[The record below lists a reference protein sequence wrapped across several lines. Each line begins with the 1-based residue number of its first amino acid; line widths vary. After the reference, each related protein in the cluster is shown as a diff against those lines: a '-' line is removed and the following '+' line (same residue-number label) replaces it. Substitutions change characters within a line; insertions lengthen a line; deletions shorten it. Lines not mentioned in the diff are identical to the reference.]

1 MKRSIYLKL
10 TLAFML
16 VAFITS
22 GLIAVFIRIT
32 SADRLFRLVV
42 EQQSASMEQGLASYY
57 STVGS
62 WAGVDMVW
70 NQIQRQVDQP
80 AIANNNLP
88 PEEPHGDFGR
98 RNLFGLADAN
108 GVVIIPVDP
117 YNQAGVQLSAS
128 QLKSGT
134 PVLVNNVQVGTLLTV
149 NRLTGYNPAETMFLQ
164 RTNQGLMIA
173 LGGALVL
180 AMLLGLLFAR
190 SFARPLQALTRAA
203 RKIAQGELEQEVRV
217 TSSDEIGQLAA
228 AFNQMSRE
236 VSTANQLR
244 RQMTADIAHDLRT
257 PLTVIA
263 GYVESMR
270 DGVLQPTPQRL
281 DLIYSEIERLQNLV
295 NDLRMLSQADAGEL
309 PLNPQAI
316 NPRALLERA
325 AALFQN
331 HAARQKISLT
341 VDVRGMLPDVHV
353 DESRMM
359 QVLDNL
365 ISNALHYTP
374 EGGTITLGGR
384 QKDGKVELT
393 VQDTG
398 SGIPQEELG
407 LIFNRFHRVDPSR
420 HADSGES
427 GLGLAIVKALVEAH
441 GGQVWAE
448 SVLGQGTTMHI
459 SLPVGL

>member
-62 WAGVDMVW
+62 WAGVDLVW

-80 AIANNNLP
+80 ATAYNNLP
-88 PEEPHGDFGR
+88 PEDLHNDFGR

-117 YNQAGVQLSAS
+117 YNQAGMQLSTG

-134 PVLVNNVQVGTLLTV
+134 PVLVNKVQVGTLLTV

-164 RTNQGLMIA
+164 RTNQGLLIA

-281 DLIYSEIERLQNLV
+281 DLIYSEIERLQHLV

-316 NPRALLERA
+316 NPRALLEHA
-325 AALFQN
+325 AELFQH
-331 HAARQKISLT
+331 HAARQKVSLA
-341 VDVRGMLPDVHV
+341 VDVREALPDINV

-374 EGGTITLGGR
+374 EGGTITLAG
-384 QKDGKVELT
+384 QLKAGKVELT

-407 LIFNRFHRVDPSR
+407 LIFNRFHRVDSSR
-420 HADSGES
+420 HTDSGES

-459 SLPVGL
+459 SLPAGL